1 MLNPEPLNL
10 GNAPFMS
17 SKKAVI
23 VGYDAVSPLGTDMA
37 TRWERALRGESGVG
51 NLTRFALADNFPVN
65 IAGEVDDIDTADYP
79 FLSARQLALW
89 PSPIFKYAMLV
100 VHRALEK
107 SGIVI
112 TPQIAPRVATTFSS
126 AVGGQDAVLNADRRM
141 IAENKL
147 PPPYANPNSCINM
160 VGGKISIL
168 TRATGPITATVTACA
183 TGATSII
190 IGAMMLEQGRADVAL
205 CGAVDF
211 AIVEPIVAGFATMN
225 GAYQIKPDHP
235 DQPPGRASR
244 PFSVDRRGFV
254 VSEGAGSIII
264 ATEEFAK
271 AHGLDYQ
278 IEIAG
283 WGMTSDAFH
292 FVAPNFKTVTRCIAE
307 AIDNAGIS
315 SHDIAAVNAHAASTK
330 VGDKVEYDALKIV
343 FGDNMPPV
351 TANKSLIGHAMGAS
365 SAIES
370 IFAMEG
376 MLGGWVPPTIN
387 YTPDPALV
395 LDCVPEGAR
404 KLDQEYVLKNS
415 FGFGGC
421 NACIVFRRVD

>member
-1 MLNPEPLNL
+1 
-10 GNAPFMS
+10 MS
-17 SKKAVI
+17 AKKVVI
-23 VGYDAVSPLGTDMA
+23 VGYDAVSPLGTDMK
-37 TRWERALRGESGVG
+37 TQWERALKGESGVG
-51 NLTRFALADNFPVN
+51 NLTRFASTDNFPVN
-65 IAGEVDDIDTADYP
+65 IAGQVEDIDTGDYP
-79 FLSARQLALW
+79 FLSARKLALW

-112 TPQIAPRVATTFSS
+112 TPEISPRVATTFSS

-141 IAENKL
+141 IAADKL

-168 TRATGPITATVTACA
+168 TNATGPITATVTACA
-183 TGATSII
+183 TGVTSMI
-190 IGAMMLEQGRADVAL
+190 IGAMMLEQDRADVAL

-235 DQPPGRASR
+235 DEPPGRASR

-264 ATEEFAK
+264 ATQKFAEV
-271 AHGLDYQ
+271 HGLNYQ
-278 IEIAG
+278 VEIAG
-283 WGMTSDAFH
+283 WGMTSDAHH
-292 FVAPNFKTVTRCIAE
+292 FVAPNFDTVTRCIAD

-315 SHDIAAVNAHAASTK
+315 SHDIAVVNAHAASTK
-330 VGDKVEYDALKIV
+330 VGDKVEYEALKAV
-343 FGDNMPPV
+343 FGEHMPPV
-351 TANKSLIGHAMGAS
+351 TANKSLLGHAMGAS

-376 MLGGWVPPTIN
+376 MLKNMVTPTIN
-387 YTPDPALV
+387 YTPDPDLI
-395 LDCVPEGAR
+395 LDCVPEEAR
-404 KLDQEYVLKNS
+404 RLDQEYVLKNS

-421 NACIVFRRVD
+421 NSCIVFRRVA